1 MEAEMLKEI
10 AKELDDYLKEYNTVA
25 GYDYILSVQGG
36 GQVWV
41 GNEGLDIT
49 KELVAGLN
57 ARHRARKTTQK

>member
-1 MEAEMLKEI
+1 
-10 AKELDDYLKEYNTVA
+10 
-25 GYDYILSVQGG
+25 VQGG